1 MAGMAAI
8 QMDERGWRPDRAV
21 SASTRPD
28 VALVLRNL
36 DDIARAYGPSAARAA
51 SEHVRSSLK
60 FLLHGRQSPELVEH
74 VLRHLSERP
83 VMHDGQRFHLV
94 VSLDPI
100 PGAPMSGSSDALSG
114 RGTQAFPDDAWAKR
128 YREDMALAVTLFEAM
143 RAGRLLLAWQP
154 VRNAERGT
162 DVLYHEAL
170 LRVLRPDAADIETMV
185 VGVSDSIEAL
195 ERLGLVRA
203 LDRYVVARA
212 IDELRRDPMRRI
224 GANISAQ
231 GLVEDGWW
239 AVILSAL
246 EAEPE
251 LAHRLVLEIT
261 ETACSNSPVAAA
273 DFVSRL
279 QGLGCSVA
287 IDDFGAG
294 FASIRS
300 ILALRPDI
308 VKIDKLFIRLAGD
321 DAARR
326 DFLGHLIGLAGALGA
341 NVVVEGIESETQ
353 SAIARGLGASWLQG
367 YHLGTP
373 SLALPVSVATCAALH
388 FEDEIP
394 TPSQRTAVAPDLDLQ
409 RIGRF
414 MPVQGARYAFDN
426 ARLPYRSGAVG
437 GGTG

>member
-8 QMDERGWRPDRAV
+8 QMDEKERRPDRAA
-21 SASTRPD
+21 SASTRSD
-28 VALVLRNL
+28 VALVLHNL

-51 SEHVRSSLK
+51 SEHVRSILK

-143 RAGRLLLAWQP
+143 RAGRLLMAWQP
-154 VRNAERGT
+154 VRNAECGSNL
-162 DVLYHEAL
+162 LYHEAL
-170 LRVLRPDAADIETMV
+170 LRLLRPDATDIETMV

-203 LDRYVVARA
+203 LDLYVVTRV
-212 IDELRRDPMRRI
+212 IDELRRDPARRI

-231 GLVEDGWW
+231 SLVEDGWW
-239 AVILSAL
+239 TGILSTL
-246 EAEPE
+246 EAAPE
-251 LAHRLVLEIT
+251 LARRLVFEIT
-261 ETACSNSPVAAA
+261 ETACSTFPIAAA
-273 DFVSRL
+273 NFVSRL
-279 QGLGCSVA
+279 QCLGCTVA
-287 IDDFGAG
+287 IDDFGTG

-321 DAARR
+321 GDARR

-341 NVVVEGIESETQ
+341 DVVVEGIESEAQ
-353 SAIARGLGASWLQG
+353 SIAARRLGADWLQG
-367 YHLGTP
+367 YHLGAP
-373 SLALPVSVATCAALH
+373 SLALPLS
-388 FEDEIP
+388 
-394 TPSQRTAVAPDLDLQ
+394 TPADVESGVRARSRRAIVVPDLDL
-409 RIGRF
+409 RRASRTHE
-414 MPVQGARYAFDN
+414 ARYAVDE
-426 ARLPYRSGAVG
+426 ACSPGRSSAVG
-437 GGTG
+437 GRKG